1 MEYSSMLKKIKFGG
15 KMDQLRIY
23 IIKQGHTISGKKQTV
38 FPHVD
43 DSI

>member
-1 MEYSSMLKKIKFGG
+1 MEYSSMLKKIKFLG

-23 IIKQGHTISGKKQTV
+23 IIKQGHTISGKKTV